1 MAEPKPSV
9 DDLVRVL
16 TPTAIEVRPTGE
28 AYSPFPVYN
37 NAAAADVL
45 RRVSKWLDAGA
56 YDVVIGE
63 RHRELLDRRPLDQYA
78 ARQLKFYKKNYHMQ
92 WFFSSPLPPFSM
104 LTSKIVDFTPRC
116 ECFS

>member
-1 MAEPKPSV
+1 MAGSCEEPKPSV

-28 AYSPFPVYN
+28 AYSPFPVYD

-63 RHRELLDRRPLDQYA
+63 RHRELLDPRPTEPEIEMGCICGI
-78 ARQLKFYKKNYHMQ
+78 R
-92 WFFSSPLPPFSM
+92 
-104 LTSKIVDFTPRC
+104 IPRMI
-116 ECFS
+116 